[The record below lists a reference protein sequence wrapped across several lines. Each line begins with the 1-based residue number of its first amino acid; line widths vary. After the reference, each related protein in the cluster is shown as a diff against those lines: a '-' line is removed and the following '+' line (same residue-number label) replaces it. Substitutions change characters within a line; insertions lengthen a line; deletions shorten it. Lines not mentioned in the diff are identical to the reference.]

1 MKRFVLDGMVMPFDL
16 VAKKIEEVIQ
26 VDCPYDF
33 SLYDMLLKKAA
44 EGNKKCKALADRIVV
59 DDLSET
65 EDSPKTKLKDVYLD
79 LNIRRL
85 SNRYF
90 NQPARWLYNKLDHVI
105 VNGKR
110 EGFSPEELKHFKD
123 ALIDFSNR
131 VRCAAET
138 L

>member
-1 MKRFVLDGMVMPFDL
+1 MKRFILDGIVTPFDF
-16 VAKKIEEVIQ
+16 VAKKIEEVIR

-44 EGNKKCKALADRIVV
+44 EGDKKCKALADRIVV
-59 DDLSET
+59 DELDET
-65 EDSPKTKLKDVYLD
+65 EISPKTKLKDVYLD
-79 LNIRRL
+79 LNIGHL
-85 SNRYF
+85 AHRYF

-110 EGFSPEELKHFKD
+110 EGFSPEELKQFKA
-123 ALIDFSNR
+123 ALIDFSDR
-131 VRCAAET
+131 VRRAAET